1 MESTTCQKS
10 EKGCPYV
17 GNSVRPD
24 RTCIHAYPV
33 CAIIVRSTSHCSCS
47 HDGSVA
53 SCVAYACW
61 FTLALAHKIFVPLS
75 TLLSDLCLIV
85 VQVIYG
91 LECRSSRAHKNPIVL
106 LLLALMRGSR
116 VGCIR
121 ITDCSAFTKGQ
132 VQPLGTIIRCIPA
145 RLALFSSEK
154 ASHSSLSCNHQPPLI
169 KDGRS
174 LG

>member
-10 EKGCPYV
+10 ENGSPYV

-33 CAIIVRSTSHCSCS
+33 CAIIVRLTSHCPCS
-47 HDGSVA
+47 HNGSVA

-61 FTLALAHKIFVPLS
+61 FPLALAHKIFVPLS
-75 TLLSDLCLIV
+75 ALLSDLCLIAV
-85 VQVIYG
+85 LVIYG
-91 LECRSSRAHKNPIVL
+91 LGCHLSRARKNLVVL

-121 ITDCSAFTKGQ
+121 ITNYSAFTKGQ

-145 RLALFSSEK
+145 CLALFFFLW
-154 ASHSSLSCNHQPPLI
+154 ASFSLKP
-169 KDGRS
+169 S
-174 LG
+174 L